1 METIAFLIPKQMLVQ
16 RRSSTFIL
24 HLNDTIKNCL
34 GVHLEAQWLTNLTR
48 IYEVADSIPDLAQ
61 WVKNPELLWLR
72 CRPAATAPILP
83 LAWELPYAVG
93 MMLKSKKKKKKKKLK
108 VVQNRLV
115 FSSHFFFFF
124 FLPHPQHVEVPGTGI
139 EPELQLQTAPQTAR
153 AVPDP

>member
-1 METIAFLIPKQMLVQ
+1 MGTIAFLILKQMLVQ

-48 IYEVADSIPDLAQ
+48 IYEVAGSIPDLAQ

-72 CRPAATAPILP
+72 CTPAATAPILP

-93 MMLKSKKKKKKKKLK
+93 MTLKSKKKKIIKSCPE
-108 VVQNRLV
+108 QTCFF
-115 FSSHFFFFF
+115 FSLFFFFF
-124 FLPHPQHVEVPGTGI
+124 GHTHSMWKFLGQG
-139 EPELQLQTAPQTAR
+139 PELQLQTAPQTAR